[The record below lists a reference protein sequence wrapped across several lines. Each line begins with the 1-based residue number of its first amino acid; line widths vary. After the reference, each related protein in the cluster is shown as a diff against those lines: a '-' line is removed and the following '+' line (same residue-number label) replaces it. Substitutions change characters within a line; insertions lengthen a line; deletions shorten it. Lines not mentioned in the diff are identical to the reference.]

1 MNLKEAMDL
10 KSRHLK
16 KIMDIIY
23 DSIKNSVVDNGS
35 SVDMMF
41 TGDISNFTVKVDG
54 YEIGSKIDKPALLS
68 MIGELLD
75 GGYTLKANIDDK
87 EYSGDSVKGCI
98 SGMGTGCYRKIYIVI
113 SGWKEW

>member
-1 MNLKEAMDL
+1 MTLKEAMDL

-23 DSIKNSVVDNGS
+23 DSIKDSVVDNGS

-41 TGDISNFTVKVDG
+41 TGDISNLTVKVDG

-75 GGYTLKANIDDK
+75 GGYTLKANVDNK

-98 SGMGTGCYRKIYIVI
+98 SGMETGCYRKIYVVI
-113 SGWKEW
+113 SGWKE

>member
-54 YEIGSKIDKPALLS
+54 YEVDSKIDKPALLS

-113 SGWKEW
+113 SGWKE

>member
-41 TGDISNFTVKVDG
+41 TGDISNLTVKVDG
-54 YEIGSKIDKPALLS
+54 YEIGSKIDKPALIS
-68 MIGELLD
+68 IVSELLD
-75 GGYTLKANIDDK
+75 GGYTLKVNVDNI
-87 EYSGDSVKGCI
+87 EYSGDSIKDCLY
-98 SGMGTGCYRKIYIVI
+98 GMGTGCYRKIYITI
-113 SGWKEW
+113 SGWKE

>member
-10 KSRHLK
+10 RVAHIG
-16 KIMDIIY
+16 KIMDIVY
-23 DSIKNSVVDNGS
+23 DSIKESVVDNDS
-35 SVDMMF
+35 SVDLNF
-41 TGDISNFTVKVDG
+41 TGDVSNLTMRVGG
-54 YEIGSKIDKPALLS
+54 YEVDSKIDKPALLS

-113 SGWKEW
+113 SGWKE

>member
-75 GGYTLKANIDDK
+75 GGYTLKANIDDR

-98 SGMGTGCYRKIYIVI
+98 SGMETGCYRKIYVDI
-113 SGWKEW
+113 SGWKE

>member
-10 KSRHLK
+10 RVAHIG
-16 KIMDIIY
+16 KIMDIVY
-23 DSIKNSVVDNGS
+23 DSIKESVVDNDS
-35 SVDMMF
+35 SVDLNF
-41 TGDISNFTVKVDG
+41 TGDVSNLTMRVGG
-54 YEIGSKIDKPALLS
+54 YEVDSKIDKPALLR

-98 SGMGTGCYRKIYIVI
+98 SGMETGCYRKIYITI
-113 SGWKEW
+113 SGWKE